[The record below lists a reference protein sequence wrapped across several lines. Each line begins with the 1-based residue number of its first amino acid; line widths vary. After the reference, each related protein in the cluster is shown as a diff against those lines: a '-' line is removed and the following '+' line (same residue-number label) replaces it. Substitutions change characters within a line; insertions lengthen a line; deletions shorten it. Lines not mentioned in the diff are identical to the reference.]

1 MSGVDES
8 VVQTSE
14 SEEEGEISQVNA
26 SMESRPSGENELVAL
41 GKQLGLKDEKL
52 VEFVERR
59 MDKVREEARKAA
71 REEREREEAREER
84 RAAREEKLAAAK
96 TLFDEKKLEW
106 EKEKEKARIEREE
119 RAIKRQQ
126 DKEER
131 EAQERREHQIVEVQ
145 AQADREKRE
154 WEHREKEAARV
165 HQLKE
170 QELTLRAD
178 WADRS
183 GGVTDQSFKAGVGG
197 QAPIKVPYFDESKD
211 DLDAYLRRFERLARV
226 QDWEKET

>member
-14 SEEEGEISQVNA
+14 SEGEGEISQVNA
-26 SMESRPSGENELVAL
+26 STESRPSRENELVAL

-119 RAIKRQQ
+119 
-126 DKEER
+126 
-131 EAQERREHQIVEVQ
+131 
-145 AQADREKRE
+145 
-154 WEHREKEAARV
+154 
-165 HQLKE
+165 
-170 QELTLRAD
+170 
-178 WADRS
+178 
-183 GGVTDQSFKAGVGG
+183 
-197 QAPIKVPYFDESKD
+197 
-211 DLDAYLRRFERLARV
+211 
-226 QDWEKET
+226 